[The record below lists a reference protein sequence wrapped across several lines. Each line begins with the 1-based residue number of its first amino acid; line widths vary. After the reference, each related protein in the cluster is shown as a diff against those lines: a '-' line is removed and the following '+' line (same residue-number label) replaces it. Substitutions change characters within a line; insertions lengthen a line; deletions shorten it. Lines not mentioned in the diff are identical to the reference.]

1 MLDCYTELVL
11 SWQIL
16 EQGGVLAINN
26 YLYKSGDEDIL
37 NSPYEGVN
45 HFLKLFEGKY
55 EVLDIGYRVFLEKI

>member
-1 MLDCYTELVL
+1 
-11 SWQIL
+11 L